1 MEPVHLL
8 YVACG
13 RADISVQALY
23 AAYSALAYQGSL
35 NLSIHIYTDDLAFFH
50 PLTGHIAL
58 HEVTA
63 ETLRSWRGPGDYPF
77 RIKIAAIADLAKNES
92 AAKVLFADAD
102 TFFFAEM
109 APAYERTDK
118 QNAVMHRKE
127 YLISRH
133 PTRQLQ
139 RFRDRMGKFR
149 FRDSAVDLNSDMWNS
164 GAIGLHAS
172 QFHLLETILAFI
184 DTVSPHYKKQLVE
197 QYAVSYYLQKNA
209 QVHPCD
215 DRLFHYWNQKAEYG
229 KAISQRLERWRSLP
243 LEAALQELRQN
254 RIELPPYQPQHGWF
268 RRLSDRILGEG
279 RESGGV

>member
-35 NLSIHIYTDDLAFFH
+35 NLSIHIYTDDLASFH
-50 PLTGHIAL
+50 PLAGHI
-58 HEVTA
+58 
-63 ETLRSWRGPGDYPF
+63 
-77 RIKIAAIADLAKNES
+77 
-92 AAKVLFADAD
+92 
-102 TFFFAEM
+102 
-109 APAYERTDK
+109 
-118 QNAVMHRKE
+118 
-127 YLISRH
+127 
-133 PTRQLQ
+133 
-139 RFRDRMGKFR
+139 
-149 FRDSAVDLNSDMWNS
+149 AVDLNSDMWNS

-209 QVHPCD
+209 HVHPCD

-229 KAISQRLERWRSLP
+229 KAISQRLERWRSFP